1 MDDRIRVV
9 LADDHA
15 VVRKGIREFLEES
28 GDVDVIAEA
37 DDGADALRLVEIHQ
51 PDVAVLD
58 IRMPE
63 VTGVE
68 ATRQIKVRF
77 PQVRVLILTAYDDDP
92 YVFALLQ
99 AGADGYVLK
108 TASGDEL
115 VRAVRTV
122 HRGESALSPEIAG
135 KVVRQ
140 AISGRPESA
149 ADQVE
154 TLTDREFLAFT
165 GVYAHQREMRDF
177 VAERDLALVR
187 MTARM
192 VEDGLAHGVIGADGS
207 GLAAWLQP
215 LISGQP
221 ETAVLIIVDGEGRA
235 LTHPDPQQ
243 LGADLRDDRG
253 VAEVFQQ
260 HPPNVQG
267 SETAPSPGSG
277 GAVIVADG
285 EEEPVLVAFAPV
297 GGTDWVVLVQE
308 PVEGLIGP
316 ILRLSSLAPIV
327 AIGAGVLSLLILTFG
342 WRTIVRPLQRLA
354 QAAEQVSW
362 GDFSAISQPASG
374 VQEVQDLHQALAEMV
389 ERIRGYEAGM
399 RDYLGAVTRGQ
410 EAERARLARELHD
423 GPVQELIALG
433 QRAEM
438 AQRLMAR
445 SETERA
451 QALMEELRRA
461 ELETVA
467 ELRRIIGALRP
478 IYLDDL
484 GFLPALE
491 MLVQQTVERTTARIR
506 LEKGDTVHRCTPAVE
521 LAAYRI
527 AQEALNN
534 AIQHAHAQNIVVRVR
549 CDTEKLTLSVADDG
563 VGFVLP
569 QRPDFFTQAGHFG
582 LVGMQERATR
592 LDGTIQIR
600 TTPGEGTQITVQ
612 LPDQPAK
619 A

>member
-1 MDDRIRVV
+1 MHHWLRS
-9 LADDHA
+9 LHA
-15 VVRKGIREFLEES
+15 QLFLW
-28 GDVDVIAEA
+28 
-37 DDGADALRLVEIHQ
+37 
-51 PDVAVLD
+51 AVLP
-58 IRMPE
+58 ITF
-63 VTGVE
+63 V
-68 ATRQIKVRF
+68 I
-77 PQVRVLILTAYDDDP
+77 
-92 YVFALLQ
+92 
-99 AGADGYVLK
+99 
-108 TASGDEL
+108 
-115 VRAVRTV
+115 
-122 HRGESALSPEIAG
+122 IA
-135 KVVRQ
+135 
-140 AISGRPESA
+140 
-149 ADQVE
+149 
-154 TLTDREFLAFT
+154 LAFT

-192 VEDGLAHGVIGADGS
+192 VEDGLAHGVIGADGN

-243 LGADLRDDRG
+243 LGADLRDDLG

-260 HPPNVQG
+260 HPSNVQG
-267 SETAPSPGSG
+267 SEASPPCSG

-285 EEEPVLVAFAPV
+285 EKEPVLVAFAPI

-327 AIGAGVLSLLILTFG
+327 AVGAGVLSLLILTFG
-342 WRTIVRPLQRLA
+342 WRTIVRPLQQLA

-362 GDFSAISQPASG
+362 GDFSAISQPANG

-461 ELETVA
+461 ELETVV

-491 MLVQQTVERTTARIR
+491 MLVQQIAERTTAQIR
-506 LEKGDTVHRCTPAVE
+506 LEKGDTVHRCTPEVE

-534 AIQHAHAQNIVVRVR
+534 AIQHAHAQNIVVRVQ
-549 CDTEKLTLSVADDG
+549 CDLETLTLSVADDG
-563 VGFVLP
+563 VGFILP
-569 QRPDFFTQAGHFG
+569 QRPDLLTQAGHFG

-592 LDGTIQIR
+592 LSGTIQIR
-600 TTPGEGTQITVQ
+600 TTPGEGTQITAQ
-612 LPDQPAK
+612 LPDQPAV